1 MASRLNPVF
10 LIEFIHTVVP
20 LAVFNVKYFQS
31 IYWLIE
37 IYLYMFTVR
46 YDSKFITLENRI
58 LLRAE

>member
-1 MASRLNPVF
+1 MSHMHGF
-10 LIEFIHTVVP
+10 SFESFIYTVVP